1 MLSTTLGIVSGLS
14 VCIYS
19 KQVDTSQPW
28 YISLIIA
35 LIPPIVGC
43 ICDILVKKGVMSDK
57 RRKQIED
64 ATKEALKEKEDKEKE
79 NK

>member
-14 VCIYS
+14 VCVYS
-19 KQVDTSQPW
+19 NQVDTSQPW

-57 RRKQIED
+57 RRKQIEN
-64 ATKEALKEKEDKEKE
+64 ATKETLKEKEDKEKE

>member
-14 VCIYS
+14 VCVYS
-19 KQVDTSQPW
+19 NQVDTSQPW

-35 LIPPIVGC
+35 LLPPIVGC
-43 ICDILVKKGVMSDK
+43 ICDILVKKGVMSNK
-57 RRKQIED
+57 RRIQIED

>member
-14 VCIYS
+14 VSLYTN
-19 KQVDTSQPW
+19 QVDTSQPW

-35 LIPPIVGC
+35 LLPPIVGC
-43 ICDILVKKGVMSDK
+43 ICDILVKKGVINDK
-57 RRKQIED
+57 RRKQIEE